1 MHGGPE
7 RGGRVLVVAEGGHG
21 PLVRALA
28 AEGHEVDTRLPAEA
42 LGETPDVI
50 VVVRPDPAAAVLAT
64 LARRARLPVAPVIV
78 LSGAAPPKV
87 RASLLRAGAH
97 TCLRDPVDPAE
108 LLAAV
113 AGALAVKRSRDAEP
127 DGEGLT
133 DPVTGLGNRRLG
145 ERELDLFVARSTRH
159 GHALSLVMGGLDGLP
174 AVVEAHGPDAAD
186 AVLRDAG
193 ARFAFT
199 LRSGDVIVRWEA
211 DEFLMMLPDTD
222 RNGTHRA
229 AERLRRCISA
239 DPFTVGAK
247 TVELTASIGWAG
259 WVGEDPAE
267 FKLRVD
273 RWLRQAR
280 EAGGDAVR
288 PGVTRADAAG

>member
-1 MHGGPE
+1 MH
-7 RGGRVLVVAEGGHG
+7 GRVLVVAEGGHG
-21 PLVRALA
+21 PLARALS

-42 LGETPDVI
+42 LGPLPDVI
-50 VVVRPDPAAAVLAT
+50 VVVRSGPAAAVLAS
-64 LARRARLPVAPVIV
+64 LERRAGLPAAPVVV
-78 LSGAAPPKV
+78 LSGAAPPKE

-97 TCLRDPVDPAE
+97 TCLRDPVDPGE

-113 AGALAVKRSRDAEP
+113 AGALAVKRGRDAEP
-127 DGEGLT
+127 EGEGLT
-133 DPVTGLGNRRLG
+133 DPITGLGNRRLG

-159 GHALSLVMGGLDGLP
+159 GHALAVVEGGLDGLDEV
-174 AVVEAHGPDAAD
+174 ARAHGSEAAD

-193 ARFAFT
+193 ARFART

-222 RNGTHRA
+222 REGTHRA

-239 DPFTVGAK
+239 APFTVGAE

-259 WVGEDPAE
+259 WLGEDPAE

-273 RWLRQAR
+273 RWLGQAR

-288 PGVTRADAAG
+288 PGVTRADRAV

>member
-1 MHGGPE
+1 ME
-7 RGGRVLVVAEGGHG
+7 EAGGRVLVVAEGGHE

-28 AEGHEVDTRLPAEA
+28 ADGHEADARLPAEA
-42 LGETPDVI
+42 LGPAPDVI
-50 VVVRPDPAAAVLAT
+50 VVVRADPAAAVLAA
-64 LARRARLPVAPVIV
+64 LERRARLPVAPVIV

-97 TCLRDPVDPAE
+97 TCLPDPVDPGE

-113 AGALAVKRSRDAEP
+113 AAALAVKRSRDAEP
-127 DGEGLT
+127 EPEGLT

-159 GHALSLVMGGLDGLP
+159 GHALALVKAGLDGFDALAP
-174 AVVEAHGPDAAD
+174 EAVD
-186 AVLRDAG
+186 AVLHDAG
-193 ARFAFT
+193 ARLGRT
-199 LRSGDVIVRWEA
+199 LRSGDMIVRWER

-222 RNGTHRA
+222 RDGTHRA
-229 AERLRRCISA
+229 AERLRRAISA
-239 DPFTVGAK
+239 APFTVGAE

-259 WVGEDPAE
+259 WLGEDPRE

-273 RWLRQAR
+273 RWLNQAR
-280 EAGGDAVR
+280 GAGGDAVR
-288 PGVTRADAAG
+288 PGVTRADAGA